1 MKITSITQI
10 TVFIVETDEDEFS
23 TYQRSGPDSWQVATG
38 ESWEQV
44 YLDTEKLE
52 AMFQAFQTRPQPMP
66 V

>member
-23 TYQRSGPDSWQVATG
+23 TYQRSGPDNWQVAMG
-38 ESWEQV
+38 ESWEPV
-44 YLDTEKLE
+44 YYCEKLE